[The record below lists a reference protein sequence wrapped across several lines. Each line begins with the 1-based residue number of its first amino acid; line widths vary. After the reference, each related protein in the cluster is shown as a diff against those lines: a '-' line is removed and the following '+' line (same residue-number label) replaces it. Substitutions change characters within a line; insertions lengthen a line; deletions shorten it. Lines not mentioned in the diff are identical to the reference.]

1 MGVSRQRPRSC
12 VPVPNTMVKHNNVIP
27 NGHFHKDW
35 ENRVRTWFNQP
46 ARKLR
51 RRENRVK
58 KALKVAPRPVS
69 GAVRPVVQCPTLRYN
84 MKTRFGRGFTLEEL
98 KEAGINRKVARTI
111 GISVDHRRRN
121 KSEESLKANVQR
133 LKEYKSKLVVFP
145 RKAGKPKFGDA
156 EAAECSA
163 AVQAT
168 GTLLPM
174 AAESK
179 RIRARVITDEEKAF
193 KPLKTLQHAR
203 SEQRIT
209 GTRERVLREKEE
221 AAK

>member
-1 MGVSRQRPRSC
+1 MGASRQRPRSC
-12 VPVPNTMVKHNNVIP
+12 VPVPNTMVKNNNVIP

-35 ENRVRTWFNQP
+35 ENRVKTWVNQP

-51 RRENRVK
+51 RRQNRVK
-58 KALKVAPRPVS
+58 KALAVAPRPTS
-69 GAVRPVVQCPTLRYN
+69 TLKPVVQCQTLRYN
-84 MKTRFGRGFTLEEL
+84 MRTRHGRGFTLEEL

-111 GISVDHRRRN
+111 GISVDHRRQN

-193 KPLKTLQHAR
+193 KPLKPLQHAR

-209 GTRERVLREKEE
+209 GTRERILREKEE

>member
-1 MGVSRQRPRSC
+1 MGVAPELPFL
-12 VPVPNTMVKHNNVIP
+12 VKMVKHNNVIP
-27 NGHFHKDW
+27 NAHFHKDW

-98 KEAGINRKVARTI
+98 KEAGINRKEARGI
-111 GISVDHRRRN
+111 GIAVDHRRRN
-121 KSEESLKANVQR
+121 ASEESLKANVQR
-133 LKEYKSKLVVFP
+133 LKEYKARLVVSP
-145 RKAGKPKFGDA
+145 RKAGKPKSGDSA
-156 EAAECSA
+156 AAELG
-163 AVQAT
+163 AVTQAT
-168 GTLLPM
+168 GAILPL

-179 RIRARVITDEEKAF
+179 RIRARAITDEEKAF
-193 KPLKTLQHAR
+193 EPLKILQAAR
-203 SEQRIT
+203 TEKRIK
-209 GTRERVLREKEE
+209 GTRERIIREKEE

>member
-1 MGVSRQRPRSC
+1 MGRFHLGFPKGRVYFTP
-12 VPVPNTMVKHNNVIP
+12 TMVKHNNMIP

-35 ENRVRTWFNQP
+35 ENRVKTWFNQP

-51 RRENRVK
+51 RRQNRVK
-58 KALKVAPRPVS
+58 KALAVAPRPTTS
-69 GAVRPVVQCPTLRYN
+69 LKPVVQCQTLRYN
-84 MKTRFGRGFTLEEL
+84 MRTRYGRGFTLEEL

-121 KSEESLKANVQR
+121 ASEESLKANVQR

-156 EAAECSA
+156 EATECA
-163 AVQAT
+163 AASQAT
-168 GTLLPM
+168 GILLPM

-179 RIRARVITDEEKAF
+179 RIRARPITDEEKAF
-193 KPLKTLQHAR
+193 QPLKFLQH
-203 SEQRIT
+203 
-209 GTRERVLREKEE
+209 L
-221 AAK
+221 